1 MKRMIKNIVPATILS
16 TMAIA
21 LSFTVR
27 AENLPAVGGAQTG
40 LSTSPFII
48 QLREPGQPQT
58 GSNGKKDPPV
68 TNILPGTQDA
78 VPLETPDVSADA
90 GDAAYGAFQ
99 RGRYLTAFEL
109 ALPRAKLGD
118 PAAQTLVA
126 EIYARGLGVP
136 KDLKEA
142 AVWYGVAAEGGD
154 VVSQLKY
161 ALMLLEGR
169 YVEADTE
176 RAKELMRLAADAGN
190 SSAQFNYGQL
200 LITQQPGKE
209 GVRKALPYL
218 TRSADNG
225 IADAQFALAQIYGF
239 GVGLDEA
246 DPYTARVW
254 LIRAA
259 RSGYDTAQLDLAVW
273 LIDGI
278 GGEIDYESGFGWM
291 RRAANSGNVMA
302 QNRLSHLYRNAIG
315 TRPDPIEA
323 AKWYILS
330 RRAGLEDRGLD
341 DFFQGLT
348 AEEQKSGIEAANN
361 FRSR

>member
-1 MKRMIKNIVPATILS
+1 MTRMKKFLLPTTILL
-16 TMAIA
+16 TMAIHT
-21 LSFTVR
+21 SFAV
-27 AENLPAVGGAQTG
+27 AAQELPVEGSAQTDF
-40 LSTSPFII
+40 STSPFII
-48 QLREPGQPQT
+48 QPQDLGQPQQI
-58 GSNGKKDPPV
+58 GEEENDPAATRV
-68 TNILPGTQDA
+68 LPGLQD
-78 VPLETPDVSADA
+78 VEPEPTPDTIDV
-90 GDAAYGAFQ
+90 GDAAFGAFQ
-99 RGRYLTAFEL
+99 RGRYLTAFNL

-126 EIYARGLGVP
+126 EIYARGLGLA

-142 AVWYGVAAEGGD
+142 AVWYAAAAEGGD
-154 VVSQLKY
+154 VASQLKF

-169 YVEADTE
+169 YVEADPE
-176 RAKELMRLAADAGN
+176 RAKEMMRLAADAGN

-209 GVRKALPYL
+209 GVQKALPYL
-218 TRSADNG
+218 TRAADNG

-239 GVGLDEA
+239 GVGLEEA
-246 DPYTARVW
+246 DPSTARVW

-278 GGEIDYESGFGWM
+278 GGDIDYESGFGWM

-302 QNRLSHLYRNAIG
+302 QNRLSHLYRHAIG

-361 FRSR
+361 FRIR